1 MSEVVID
8 TNVLVYLITDERV
21 LKNEDQIDLV
31 QRAKRKFKEVLR
43 ENNIILSSV
52 TLVELAN
59 ILNYKVGVDESRKL
73 LEKIIF
79 NEKLRI
85 ETLKPDELIE
95 ALTISNEISN
105 EKNVEYTDCLIYL
118 IAKRLGAK
126 IFSYDIDFEKFTDVE
141 MV

>member
-8 TNVLVYLITDERV
+8 TNVLVYLITDERA
-21 LKNEDQIDLV
+21 LKNKDQIDLV

-85 ETLKPDELIE
+85 ETPKPDELIE
-95 ALTISNEISN
+95 ALTISNE
-105 EKNVEYTDCLIYL
+105 KNVKYTDCLIYL

-126 IFSYDIDFEKFTDVE
+126 IFSYDTDFEKFTDVE

>member
-8 TNVLVYLITDERV
+8 TNVLVYLITDERA
-21 LKNEDQIDLV
+21 LKNKDQIDLV

-79 NEKLRI
+79 NEKLGI

-95 ALTISNEISN
+95 ALTISN